1 MRILG
6 LGVLKECLPSLER
19 AWPEHQFSVLTVHHS
34 FPRSKHLDYFW
45 WWFATRDGWKI
56 LHSFLIYW
64 KGEMSEQNPLEKS
77 WKVAA
82 LLKEVIY
89 LFWNV
94 QFILVNQF
102 WLYLF
107 KSSNTSGSRK
117 LRRDQS
123 SDKLFCRGVPVN
135 SSLLSVLNCFNS
147 RIRRQFI
154 FLILCPSST
163 IKYFQ

>member
-1 MRILG
+1 MSILD
-6 LGVLKECLPSLER
+6 LGVLEECLPSLER
-19 AWPEHQFSVLTVHHS
+19 AWQASGLFFVMICH
-34 FPRSKHLDYFW
+34 K
-45 WWFATRDGWKI
+45 GW
-56 LHSFLIYW
+56 LEDSSLI
-64 KGEMSEQNPLEKS
+64 SC
-77 WKVAA
+77 
-82 LLKEVIY
+82 LLKGRNIWAKPFGKIMKGYISPEGYI
-89 LFWNV
+89 
-94 QFILVNQF
+94 FILRCSINTYKSI
-102 WLYLF
+102 LTTYLF

-123 SDKLFCRGVPVN
+123 SDKLFCSGVPVN